1 MTDHLGENA
10 ALYALGALDER
21 ERIDVDRHVLVCDA
35 CCRLLAQAE
44 ADVTAIEA
52 SRAQLEPP
60 RALRAP
66 RTAPV
71 RAHTSPWLAAAA
83 AIVIALLPA
92 GYLLHQNTVMHA
104 AMTSDEQA
112 LARIAASPHR
122 TTRFSGMDA
131 DVMYGSDGSWYCVVI
146 RGARAGMNVVWPHDG
161 VQTMLGTATPHGD
174 VALLYLPVSH
184 RMDRLTIQQDGRVV
198 AQAQLVF

>member
-1 MTDHLGENA
+1 MTDHLGERA

-21 ERIDVDRHVLVCDA
+21 ERADVERHVLACDA

-44 ADVTAIEA
+44 ADVTEMEA
-52 SRAQLEPP
+52 SRPQFEPP
-60 RALRAP
+60 RTLRAP
-66 RTAPV
+66 RTAPALT
-71 RAHTSPWLAAAA
+71 RTSPWLAAAA

-92 GYLLHQNTVMHA
+92 GYLLHQNTMMHT

-112 LARIAASPHR
+112 LARIASSPHR
-122 TTRFSGMDA
+122 VTRFTGMDA
-131 DVMYGSDGSWYCVVI
+131 AVMYGKDGSWYCVVI
-146 RGARAGMNVVWPHDG
+146 RGAHAGMNVVWPHDG
-161 VQTMLGTATPHGD
+161 VQTMLGTASPHGD
-174 VALLYLPVSH
+174 VALLYLPNSH